1 MITRNGQ
8 ILFGVT
14 LFGRGPTTT
23 TPTSGLTFLDTT
35 NTECYFNNTGKVL
48 ESAYINKVVTDNLD
62 ITTVPTSSSN
72 SCGLIVWV
80 GSNDNNTVLDESNI
94 DLDTPLTN
102 QQIVC
107 SDLKL
112 LYASNGGVVV
122 QGNLTNIG
130 NDDLSIKEIGLY
142 GKTKEFVSSSTTN
155 KIILIGRNIIDEYI
169 LKPYDNINLS
179 FNINFN

>member
-1 MITRNGQ
+1 MLTRNGQ

-14 LFGRGPTTT
+14 LFSKGPTASSPST
-23 TPTSGLTFLDTT
+23 GLTFLDTT
-35 NTECYFNNTGKVL
+35 NTECYFNSTSKAL
-48 ESAYINKVVTDNLD
+48 DSAYFNRAVIDNLD
-62 ITTVPTSSSN
+62 VTTAPTTSSN
-72 SCGLIVWV
+72 SCGLIVWI

-107 SDLKL
+107 SDMKM

-122 QGNLTNIG
+122 QGNFTNIG

-142 GKTKEFVSSSTTN
+142 GKTKELLSSSTTN

>member
-1 MITRNGQ
+1 MLTRNGQ

-14 LFGRGPTTT
+14 LFGRGPTASNPST
-23 TPTSGLTFLDTT
+23 GLTFLDTT
-35 NTECYFNNTGKVL
+35 NTECYFSSTYKSL
-48 ESAYINKVVTDNLD
+48 EGAYFNKAVVDNLD
-62 ITTVPTSSSN
+62 ITTVPTSSSY
-72 SCGLIVWV
+72 SCGLIVWI
-80 GSNDNNTVLDESNI
+80 GSDDNNTVLDESNI

-107 SDLKL
+107 SDMKM

-122 QGNLTNIG
+122 QGNFTNIG

-155 KIILIGRNIIDEYI
+155 KIILMGRNIIDECI

>member
-1 MITRNGQ
+1 MLTRNGQ

-14 LFGRGPTTT
+14 LFSKGPTTSSPST
-23 TPTSGLTFLDTT
+23 GLTFLDTT
-35 NTECYFNNTGKVL
+35 NTECYFSSASKSL
-48 ESAYINKVVTDNLD
+48 DSAYFNRVVIDNLD
-62 ITTVPTSSSN
+62 ITTAPTSSTSR
-72 SCGLIVWV
+72 CGFIVWI
-80 GSNDNNTVLDESNI
+80 GSNDNNTVLNESNI

-107 SDLKL
+107 SDLKM

-122 QGNLTNIG
+122 QGNFTNIG
-130 NDDLSIKEIGLY
+130 NDNLSIKEIGLY
-142 GKTKEFVSSSTTN
+142 GKTKELVSSSTTN

>member
-1 MITRNGQ
+1 MLTRNGQ

-14 LFGRGPTTT
+14 LFGRGPTASSPST
-23 TPTSGLTFLDTT
+23 GLTFLDTT
-35 NTECYFNNTGKVL
+35 NTECYFNSTGKTL

-80 GSNDNNTVLDESNI
+80 GSNDNNTVLEESNI

-155 KIILIGRNIIDEYI
+155 KIILIGRDIIDEYI

>member
-1 MITRNGQ
+1 MLTRNGQ

-14 LFGRGPTTT
+14 LFSKGPTLTS
-23 TPTSGLTFLDTT
+23 PASGLTFLDTT
-35 NTECYFNNTGKVL
+35 NNECYFTSSTKGL
-48 ESAYINKVVTDNLD
+48 DTAYFNRAVVDNLD
-62 ITTVPTSSSN
+62 ITTTPISSTY
-72 SCGLIVWV
+72 SCGLIIWI

-107 SDLKL
+107 SDLKM

-122 QGNLTNIG
+122 QGNFTNIG
-130 NDDLSIKEIGLY
+130 NNDLSIKEIGLY
-142 GKTKEFVSSSTTN
+142 GKTKEFASSSTTN